1 MVFRGEQLLEYEM
14 ANMQTNRKEIRMVEY
29 RELGQHEVI
38 DKCKGDQYLSLAGN
52 WHDSAYTA
60 IDGRTPFKEASNTAS
75 RVKYRRPVDADV
87 IGKPQHVKD
96 SNPKD
101 AVGSTKPPVS
111 NVPLSVISEV
121 GMALAEGQ
129 YKYGGYNWR
138 VIGVRASVYW
148 NAAFRHIKAWWEGED
163 TDPDSQLSHI
173 TKAISALVVL
183 RDAMIQEN
191 WNDDRPP
198 RSKQTPTMVSE
209 QYKQMLERLKSL
221 QPDPVEGYTQKG
233 IDDGKQ

>member
-1 MVFRGEQLLEYEM
+1 MSVKYH
-14 ANMQTNRKEIRMVEY
+14 
-29 RELGQHEVI
+29 ELGQHEVV
-38 DKCKGDQYLSLAGN
+38 DKDKGDERQGKDGKWYLSSYAFDEG
-52 WHDSAYTA
+52 H
-60 IDGRTPFKEASNTAS
+60 TPFVESQRLGS
-75 RVKYRRPVDADV
+75 GVRYRRP
-87 IGKPQHVKD
+87 IIKPQHVKD
-96 SNPKD
+96 TNPKD
-101 AVGSTKPPVS
+101 AVGSTKPPVA

-148 NAAFRHIKAWWEGED
+148 DATFRHIKAWWEGED

-198 RSKQTPTMVSE
+198 RSKQTPAMVSE

-233 IDDGKQ
+233 IDDAK

>member
-1 MVFRGEQLLEYEM
+1 MGWDE
-14 ANMQTNRKEIRMVEY
+14 K
-29 RELGQHEVI
+29 
-38 DKCKGDQYLSLAGN
+38 DLSMHGWL
-52 WHDSAYTA
+52 
-60 IDGRTPFKEASNTAS
+60 P
-75 RVKYRRPVDADV
+75 
-87 IGKPQHVKD
+87 KPQHVKD

-121 GMALAEGQ
+121 GMALAEGS
-129 YKYGGYNWR
+129 YKYGSSNWR

-148 NAAFRHIKAWWEGED
+148 DATFRHIKAWWEGED
-163 TDPDSQLSHI
+163 LDPDSQLSHI

-183 RDAMIQEN
+183 RDAMIQDN

-198 RSKQTPTMVSE
+198 RSKQTPAMVNE

-233 IDDGKQ
+233 IDDAK

>member
-1 MVFRGEQLLEYEM
+1 MS
-14 ANMQTNRKEIRMVEY
+14 VEY
-29 RELGQHEVI
+29 RELGLHEVV
-38 DKCKGDQYLSLAGN
+38 DQDKGDEIADRHGI
-52 WHDSAYTA
+52 WHESKCPAEYNH
-60 IDGRTPFKEASNTAS
+60 TPFKESQLQN
-75 RVKYRRPVDADV
+75 REVKYRRP
-87 IGKPQHVKD
+87 ISKPEHVKD

-101 AVGSTKPPVS
+101 AIGSTKPPVA

-148 NAAFRHIKAWWEGED
+148 DATFRHIKAWWEGED

-183 RDAMIQEN
+183 RDAMIQDN

-198 RSKQTPTMVSE
+198 RSKQTPAMVSE

-233 IDDGKQ
+233 IDDAK

>member
-1 MVFRGEQLLEYEM
+1 
-14 ANMQTNRKEIRMVEY
+14 MVEY
-29 RELGQHEVI
+29 RELGLHEVI
-38 DKCKGDQYLSLAGN
+38 DRAKGDQSQDRLGIWHITVYLSG
-52 WHDSAYTA
+52 DE
-60 IDGRTPFKEASNTAS
+60 RTPFIESGTQGTQV
-75 RVKYRRPVDADV
+75 RYRRPVDADV
-87 IGKPQHVKD
+87 VSKPQHVKD

-101 AVGSTKPPVS
+101 AIGSTKPPID

-148 NAAFRHIKAWWEGED
+148 NAAFRHIKAWYEGED
-163 TDPDSQLSHI
+163 LDPDSQLSHI

-198 RSKQTPTMVSE
+198 RSKQTPAMVNE

-233 IDDGKQ
+233 IDDAK

>member
-1 MVFRGEQLLEYEM
+1 MSV
-14 ANMQTNRKEIRMVEY
+14 KY
-29 RELGQHEVI
+29 RELGLHEVI
-38 DKCKGDQYLSLAGN
+38 DSSKGDEVRHQ
-52 WHDSAYTA
+52 
-60 IDGRTPFKEASNTAS
+60 DGSWSKSVYFVGEGHTPFKEAQIAQ
-75 RVKYRRPVDADV
+75 RDVRYRRPVS
-87 IGKPQHVKD
+87 KPEHVKD
-96 SNPKD
+96 TNPKD
-101 AVGSTKPPVS
+101 AIGCTKPPIA

-148 NAAFRHIKAWWEGED
+148 DATFRHIKAWWEGED

-183 RDAMIQEN
+183 RDAMIQDN

-198 RSKQTPTMVSE
+198 RSKQTPAMVSE

-233 IDDGKQ
+233 IDDAK

>member
-1 MVFRGEQLLEYEM
+1 
-14 ANMQTNRKEIRMVEY
+14 MVEY

-38 DKCKGDQYLSLAGN
+38 DCHKGDQYKNLGGGWSDAVFAFTLA
-52 WHDSAYTA
+52 
-60 IDGRTPFKEASNTAS
+60 RTPYKEG
-75 RVKYRRPVDADV
+75 RQYRRPVDADV
-87 IGKPQHVKD
+87 VSKPQHVKD

-101 AVGSTKPPVS
+101 AVGSTKPPVA

-148 NAAFRHIKAWWEGED
+148 DATFRHIKAWWEGED

-183 RDAMIQEN
+183 RDAMIQDN

-198 RSKQTPTMVSE
+198 RSKQTPAMVSE

-233 IDDGKQ
+233 IDDAK

>member
-1 MVFRGEQLLEYEM
+1 
-14 ANMQTNRKEIRMVEY
+14 MVEY
-29 RELGQHEVI
+29 RELGLHEVI
-38 DKCKGDQYLSLAGN
+38 DWHNGDQVRHFDKWS
-52 WHDSAYTA
+52 STAYEA
-60 IDGRTPFKEASNTAS
+60 KDKMTPFIESQK
-75 RVKYRRPVDADV
+75 RMRDVQYRRPVCGPV
-87 IGKPQHVKD
+87 NPHVKD
-96 SNPKD
+96 TNPKD
-101 AVGSTKPPVS
+101 AVGSTKPPVA

-148 NAAFRHIKAWWEGED
+148 DATFRHIKAWWEGED

-183 RDAMIQEN
+183 RDAMIQDN

-198 RSKQTPTMVSE
+198 RSKQTPAMVSE

-233 IDDGKQ
+233 IDDAK

>member
-1 MVFRGEQLLEYEM
+1 VNDF
-14 ANMQTNRKEIRMVEY
+14 
-29 RELGQHEVI
+29 
-38 DKCKGDQYLSLAGN
+38 
-52 WHDSAYTA
+52 
-60 IDGRTPFKEASNTAS
+60 
-75 RVKYRRPVDADV
+75 
-87 IGKPQHVKD
+87 VKD

-101 AVGSTKPPVS
+101 AIGSTKPPIH
-111 NVPLSVISEV
+111 NIPRSVMREV
-121 GMALAEGQ
+121 GMALAEGAW
-129 YKYGGYNWR
+129 KYGSYNWR
-138 VIGVRASVYW
+138 AIGVRASVYLD
-148 NAAFRHIKAWWEGED
+148 ALDRHITAFWEGED

-198 RSKQTPTMVSE
+198 RSKQTPAVVSE

-233 IDDGKQ
+233 IDDAK

>member
-1 MVFRGEQLLEYEM
+1 MS
-14 ANMQTNRKEIRMVEY
+14 VEY

-38 DKCKGDQYLSLAGN
+38 EWRKGDQTCFHGD
-52 WHDSAYTA
+52 WVGTAY
-60 IDGRTPFKEASNTAS
+60 DFPDCMTPFKEAQG
-75 RVKYRRPVDADV
+75 RGYEVKYRRPAGADV
-87 IGKPQHVKD
+87 ISKPTVPEHVKD
-96 SNPKD
+96 TNPKD
-101 AVGSTKPPVS
+101 AIGCTKPPIA

-148 NAAFRHIKAWWEGED
+148 DATFRHMKAWWEGED
-163 TDPDSQLSHI
+163 TDPDSQLNHV
-173 TKAISALVVL
+173 TKAISALTVL

-191 WNDDRPP
+191 WTDDRPP
-198 RSKQTPTMVSE
+198 RSKQTAKAVSD

-221 QPDPVEGYTQKG
+221 QPEPVNGYTQKG
-233 IDDGKQ
+233 LDDVK

>member
-1 MVFRGEQLLEYEM
+1 MS
-14 ANMQTNRKEIRMVEY
+14 VEY
-29 RELGQHEVI
+29 RELGLHEVI
-38 DKCKGDQYLSLAGN
+38 DRHKGDQTCYHGE
-52 WHDSAYTA
+52 WVGTTYDFP
-60 IDGRTPFKEASNTAS
+60 DCMTPFKEAYG
-75 RVKYRRPVDADV
+75 RGYEVKYRRPVGANV
-87 IGKPQHVKD
+87 ISKPQHVKD

-121 GMALAEGQ
+121 GMALAEGA
-129 YKYGGYNWR
+129 YKYGSSNWR

-148 NAAFRHIKAWWEGED
+148 DATFRHIKAFWEGED
-163 TDPDSQLSHI
+163 VDPDSQLSHI

-198 RSKQTPTMVSE
+198 RSKQTPAMVNE

-233 IDDGKQ
+233 IDDAK

>member
-1 MVFRGEQLLEYEM
+1 MS
-14 ANMQTNRKEIRMVEY
+14 VEY

-38 DKCKGDQYLSLAGN
+38 DRYKGDQFSKLGIAWTNSQYVFK
-52 WHDSAYTA
+52 
-60 IDGRTPFKEASNTAS
+60 DGHTPFKESQSCFTS
-75 RVKYRRPVDADV
+75 VMYRRPVDV
-87 IGKPQHVKD
+87 PVPTVPEHVKD
-96 SNPKD
+96 TNPKD
-101 AVGSTKPPVS
+101 AIGCTKPPIA

-148 NAAFRHIKAWWEGED
+148 DATFRHMKAWWEGED
-163 TDPDSQLSHI
+163 TDPDSQLNHV
-173 TKAISALVVL
+173 TKAISALTVL

-191 WNDDRPP
+191 WTDDRPP
-198 RSKQTPTMVSE
+198 RSKQTAKAVSD

-221 QPDPVEGYTQKG
+221 QPEPVNGYTQKG
-233 IDDGKQ
+233 LDDVK

>member
-1 MVFRGEQLLEYEM
+1 M
-14 ANMQTNRKEIRMVEY
+14 A
-29 RELGQHEVI
+29 
-38 DKCKGDQYLSLAGN
+38 DD
-52 WHDSAYTA
+52 
-60 IDGRTPFKEASNTAS
+60 FK
-75 RVKYRRPVDADV
+75 
-87 IGKPQHVKD
+87 KD

-101 AVGSTKPPVS
+101 NIGSTKPPIH
-111 NVPLSVISEV
+111 NVPLSVVAEI
-121 GMALAEGQ
+121 GLALAEGSH
-129 YKYGGYNWR
+129 KYGSSNWR

-148 NAAFRHIKAWWEGED
+148 DATFRHIKAWWEGED
-163 TDPDSQLSHI
+163 LDPDSQLSHI

-198 RSKQTPTMVSE
+198 RSKQTPAMVNE

-233 IDDGKQ
+233 IDDAK

>member
-1 MVFRGEQLLEYEM
+1 MS
-14 ANMQTNRKEIRMVEY
+14 VEY
-29 RELGQHEVI
+29 RELGLHEVI
-38 DKCKGDQYLSLAGN
+38 NRNEGDQYCKDGVWTATNYYLS
-52 WHDSAYTA
+52 D
-60 IDGRTPFKEASNTAS
+60 IMTPFKESQLQHKD
-75 RVKYRRPVDADV
+75 VKYRRPVS
-87 IGKPQHVKD
+87 KPEHVKD

-148 NAAFRHIKAWWEGED
+148 DATFRHIKAWWEGED

-183 RDAMIQEN
+183 RDAMIQDN

-198 RSKQTPTMVSE
+198 RSKQTPAMVSE

-233 IDDGKQ
+233 IDDAK

>member
-1 MVFRGEQLLEYEM
+1 MS
-14 ANMQTNRKEIRMVEY
+14 VEY

-38 DKCKGDQYLSLAGN
+38 DRSKGDQFWSQRNLEWKDTNWCSSHKKTPYTERLS
-52 WHDSAYTA
+52 
-60 IDGRTPFKEASNTAS
+60 
-75 RVKYRRPVDADV
+75 YRRPVGADV
-87 IGKPQHVKD
+87 VSKPEHVKD
-96 SNPKD
+96 TNPKD

-148 NAAFRHIKAWWEGED
+148 DATFRHIKAWWEGED
-163 TDPDSQLSHI
+163 VDPDSQLSHI

-183 RDAMIQEN
+183 RDAMIQDN

-198 RSKQTPTMVSE
+198 RSKQTPAMVSE

-233 IDDGKQ
+233 IDDAK

>member
-1 MVFRGEQLLEYEM
+1 MSV
-14 ANMQTNRKEIRMVEY
+14 KY

-38 DKCKGDQYLSLAGN
+38 DRDKGDQYRHLGEWGPTNYYAS
-52 WHDSAYTA
+52 D
-60 IDGRTPFKEASNTAS
+60 IMTPFKESQMQKRDA
-75 RVKYRRPVDADV
+75 KYRRPVSR
-87 IGKPQHVKD
+87 PEHVKD

-101 AVGSTKPPVS
+101 AIGSTKPPVA

-148 NAAFRHIKAWWEGED
+148 DATFRHIKAWWEGED
-163 TDPDSQLSHI
+163 TDPDSQLNHI

-183 RDAMIQEN
+183 RDAMIQDN

-198 RSKQTPTMVSE
+198 RSKQTPAMVSE

-233 IDDGKQ
+233 IDDAK

>member
-1 MVFRGEQLLEYEM
+1 MP
-14 ANMQTNRKEIRMVEY
+14 VEY
-29 RELGQHEVI
+29 RELGLHEVV
-38 DKCKGDQYLSLAGN
+38 DKTKGDEWLSKEGVWRLTEYDETRG
-52 WHDSAYTA
+52 H
-60 IDGRTPFKEASNTAS
+60 TPFKESQLIHRDA
-75 RVKYRRPVDADV
+75 KYRRP
-87 IGKPQHVKD
+87 INKPQHVKD

-101 AVGSTKPPVS
+101 AVGSTKPPVA

-148 NAAFRHIKAWWEGED
+148 DATFRHIKAWWEGED

-183 RDAMIQEN
+183 RDAMIQDN

-198 RSKQTPTMVSE
+198 RSKQTPAMVSE

-233 IDDGKQ
+233 IDDAK

>member
-1 MVFRGEQLLEYEM
+1 MP
-14 ANMQTNRKEIRMVEY
+14 VEY
-29 RELGQHEVI
+29 RELGLHEVI
-38 DKCKGDQYLSLAGN
+38 DWAKGDQHCSRSGEWNNTVYF
-52 WHDSAYTA
+52 
-60 IDGRTPFKEASNTAS
+60 DGDRMTPFKESQLAG
-75 RVKYRRPVDADV
+75 RDIKYRRPVGAS
-87 IGKPQHVKD
+87 KPEHVKD

-121 GMALAEGQ
+121 GMALAEGA
-129 YKYGGYNWR
+129 YKYGSSNWR

-148 NAAFRHIKAWWEGED
+148 DATFRHIKAFWEGED
-163 TDPDSQLSHI
+163 VDPDSQLSHI

-183 RDAMIQEN
+183 RDAMIQDN

-198 RSKQTPTMVSE
+198 RSKQTPAMVSE

-233 IDDGKQ
+233 IDDAK